1 MIISYIIEVASV
13 LQNFVFEIYGSTMLL
28 SIFMTV
34 SSFDWILLSQN
45 VPPDTTSLSLIK
57 YNKYVS
63 ESISSVVGLSNL
75 EEWST
80 KLSFKWVDN
89 CNA

>member
-1 MIISYIIEVASV
+1 
-13 LQNFVFEIYGSTMLL
+13 
-28 SIFMTV
+28 MTV